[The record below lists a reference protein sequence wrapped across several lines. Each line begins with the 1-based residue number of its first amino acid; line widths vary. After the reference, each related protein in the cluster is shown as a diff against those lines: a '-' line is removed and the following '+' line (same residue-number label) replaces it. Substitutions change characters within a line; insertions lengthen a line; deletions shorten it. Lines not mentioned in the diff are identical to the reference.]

1 MTTTQQII
9 VLKIHRCK
17 NCGTSHQFT
26 MNTNDRYMTCV
37 ECKKEQNP
45 SIKTELREQK
55 NDVIKTLLTR
65 LQLRERTQNSYGEKI
80 LLFCQINGID
90 NPHDLKNMLLEEIE
104 IKTESH
110 IMRRLEQ
117 DAPKSLNSFYCAMK
131 AWVFA
136 LRLLKTRKSFMEI
149 SFDKSSRKFDAMN
162 EKPLELKH
170 LQTIF
175 KIADLDEKILMF
187 FYSICGLRPSLIS
200 KVA

>member
-1 MTTTQQII
+1 MGYAEMSTTTQQII
-9 VLKIHRCK
+9 VLKHRRCK
-17 NCGTSHQFT
+17 NCGSHQFT
-26 MNTNDRYMTCV
+26 ANKNDRYMTCV
-37 ECKKEQNP
+37 KCGKEQNP
-45 SIKTELREQK
+45 SIKAELREQK

-65 LQLRERTQNSYGEKI
+65 LQLREKTRDTYGEKI
-80 LLFCQINGID
+80 LLFCQIYNIS
-90 NPHDLKNMLLEEIE
+90 NPHDLKTMPLEEIE

-117 DAPKSLNSFYCAMK
+117 DAPKALNAFFCAIK

-136 LRLLKTRKSFMEI
+136 LRLLKTRKAFMEI

-175 KIADLDEKILMF
+175 KIADLDVSYF
-187 FYSICGLRPSLIS
+187 SISQ
-200 KVA
+200 KT